1 MRGAIEVS
9 NEEKIL
15 DRLEDV
21 RADLATVKAKVDAIE
36 RDILFKDWKEQAPT
50 REEQREAFHDL
61 INSISD
67 EDAEEFGRMVEE
79 MERQKGGM
87 L

>member
-1 MRGAIEVS
+1 MS

-15 DRLEDV
+15 AELKAI
-21 RADLATVKAKVDAIE
+21 RAELATVQSEVVTMRAEVARLNGKNK
-36 RDILFKDWKEQAPT
+36 KSTPT
-50 REEQREAFHDL
+50 PAQQREAFHDL